1 MSLARRLALPL
12 ALRIFLLAAVL
23 VLAVAGTAVVV
34 ALSQGQRIADRELE
48 RALATS
54 VAVQREF
61 EQRRLE
67 QLQFMVQQLA
77 ADASFVGY
85 VADAQTLALGQDD
98 GAGSGSLS
106 VRDLLIERRDSHGF
120 DLAMVLD
127 AGAGLLARSDSS
139 EQFAQSLADDPLVG
153 AAHDELRPFSGYWRQ
168 DGNLYQAAI
177 VPLQQDQDLV
187 GFLLLALRVD
197 DGFASRIA
205 GVSGAQIA
213 FLLERDGAGAVVA
226 SSLPGPLQASLPAAL
241 AAASPARV
249 EAGPGAPRLQL
260 TLAGQTWIA
269 QRTATAD
276 AAAPA
281 LGQVVTLVSTQASA
295 AGYRRILDRVLLA
308 GLAALLLG
316 LALSLLLAAGVLRPV
331 RRLADA
337 TESAAAG
344 NYRADVA
351 LPGRDQLARLSRAVD
366 GLLASLREKSDIEG
380 YLGQLTRALPDAG
393 EDAPAAA
400 PVPPAP
406 RREVQVLL
414 AVQLPALAG
423 TDADAGAAALAQV
436 QAIAAAVAGRDVGG
450 AAIAGDHL
458 LLACAGEAGI
468 DAALRALA
476 RLHAAAHAAGR
487 AAPAAALH
495 RGDTGSAGVALGSG
509 SLPLLYGPGPALAT
523 RLLAQAPA
531 GTIALTPAAADL
543 CRLRL
548 GAQATALA
556 RTASGAPLMV
566 LRPEA
571 LAGLAA
577 RATPAA
583 SSPAATAAGDG
594 PAPGAVLAGRYQVV
608 SLLGTGGMGAVYKVR
623 DLELGEIVA
632 LKLLRPGL
640 VVDAVQLERLK
651 DELRLARRI
660 THPNVLRTYDFV
672 EIDGAPCISMEY
684 VRGTTLRWLL
694 DASGTVPLSAG
705 LRIARQLAAGLA
717 AAHAV
722 GVLHRDIKPENV
734 ILEATGT
741 ARLMDFGIARPIRRT
756 GPGQTQVGSFVGTPA
771 YCAPEQLAGE
781 ALDARTDL
789 YALGVLMCEMF
800 GGRLPH
806 AGTSTVELYLAK
818 SQQPPTPPS
827 AHGAGL
833 PPALEALVMACLQ
846 PRPQD
851 RPATA
856 QAVLDALARIRA

>member
-1 MSLARRLALPL
+1 VSALRRLSLPL

-34 ALSQGQRIADRELE
+34 ALSQGQRIADRELD

-85 VADAQTLALGQDD
+85 VADAQTLALGQDE

-106 VRDLLIERRDSHGF
+106 VRDLLIERRESHGF

-127 AGAGLLARSDSS
+127 AGAGLLARSDSA
-139 EQFAQSLADDPLVG
+139 EPFAQSLADDPLVG
-153 AAHDELRPFSGYWRQ
+153 AAHDELTPFSGYWRQ
-168 DGNLYQAAI
+168 DGKLYQAAI

-197 DGFASRIA
+197 DGFAARIA

-213 FLLERDGAGAVVA
+213 YLLERDGATEAVA
-226 SSLPGPLQASLPAAL
+226 SSLPDPLQDALPAAL
-241 AAASPARV
+241 ASAAPAATD
-249 EAGPGAPRLQL
+249 AGAATPRLQL

-269 QRTATAD
+269 QQAATAD

-308 GLAALLLG
+308 GLVALLLG

-331 RRLADA
+331 RRLAEA

-393 EDAPAAA
+393 EDATTA
-400 PVPPAP
+400 PRAPPPP
-406 RREVQVLL
+406 RREPQVVL

-423 TDADAGAAALAQV
+423 GDAEAGQAALAQV
-436 QAIAAAVAGRDVGG
+436 QSIAAAVDGRAVSAAG
-450 AAIAGDHL
+450 AGEHL
-458 LLACAGEAGI
+458 LLAFAGDAGI

-476 RLHAAAHAAGR
+476 RLRAAAASAGGSV
-487 AAPAAALH
+487 PGAALH
-495 RGDTGSAGVALGSG
+495 RGDTGSASVELGG
-509 SLPLLYGPGPALAT
+509 AALPLLYGPAPALAA

-531 GTIALTPAAADL
+531 GTIALTPAAAEL
-543 CRLRL
+543 CRQRL

-556 RTASGAPLMV
+556 RSASGTPLLV

-571 LAGLAA
+571 LAALGPA
-577 RATPAA
+577 ATPA
-583 SSPAATAAGDG
+583 SATAAPVGGG
-594 PAPGAVLAGRYQVV
+594 PATGRVLGGRYQVLA
-608 SLLGTGGMGAVYKVR
+608 LLGTGGMGAVYKVR
-623 DLELGEIVA
+623 DLELDEIVA

-640 VVDAVQLERLK
+640 LVDAVQLERLK

-734 ILEATGT
+734 ILEASGT
-741 ARLMDFGIARPIRRT
+741 ARLMDFGIARPIRRA
-756 GPGQTQVGSFVGTPA
+756 GPGQTEAGSFVGTPA

-806 AGTSTVELYLAK
+806 AGTSTVELFLAK

-846 PRPQD
+846 ARPQD
-851 RPATA
+851 RPASA
-856 QAVLDALARIRA
+856 QAVLDALAGIRA